1 MVTYMADPQVLN
13 YATQREAGRSSGLA
27 SCGWPKFCSLNKEGI
42 AMEGRRGFT
51 LIELA
56 VVLVIIGILMGAVLR
71 GQELIKS
78 AKEKKFFTK
87 LRYIASAQFTY
98 LDRIGRYAGDTD
110 DDGIIDNNNTAWDE
124 LKQQQIVQDN
134 DRRHIFNGQ
143 FNFGGGI
150 APYGNYNYIRATRV
164 PAWVAQSIDNKI
176 DDGEPGSGNVRWS
189 TSDNPNGQATY
200 PTDPNWAA
208 YLYWW
213 FDR

>member
-1 MVTYMADPQVLN
+1 VA
-13 YATQREAGRSSGLA
+13 EGSKGR
-27 SCGWPKFCSLNKEGI
+27 KI
-42 AMEGRRGFT
+42 AMEDKRGFT

-110 DDGIIDNNNTAWDE
+110 NPPDGIIDDDDTAWDE
-124 LKQQQIVQDN
+124 LKQQQLVQDN

-150 APYGNYNYIRATRV
+150 SPYGNYNYIRATRV

-189 TSDNPNGQATY
+189 TSDNPQGQATY

>member
-1 MVTYMADPQVLN
+1 VTVRIRKQGTKIAEVPLMREVDIMAN
-13 YATQREAGRSSGLA
+13 S
-27 SCGWPKFCSLNKEGI
+27 
-42 AMEGRRGFT
+42 RGFT

-98 LDRIGRYAGDTD
+98 LDRVGRYAGDTTNPP
-110 DDGIIDNNNTAWDE
+110 DGIIDNDNTAWTE
-124 LKQQQIVQDN
+124 LEQQQLVHDN

-143 FNFGGGI
+143 FYFDGGDS
-150 APYGNYNYIRATRV
+150 PYGNYNYIWATRV
-164 PAWVAQSIDNKI
+164 PCWVAQSIDNKI
-176 DDGEPGSGNVRWS
+176 DDGTANTGNVRWGNS
-189 TSDNPNGQATY
+189 LGSWSNYATES
-200 PTDPNWAA
+200 DPNNARR
-208 YLYWW
+208 LYWW